1 MNKNVNP
8 CGVISKPK
16 TTGKHSM
23 TINKTGNTTINS
35 NNDYRVV
42 KPIQDKQLN
51 TKTEDKQSNVKT
63 EDASTTKNKKD
74 NTAAVA
80 AGAAVGVAAVAAV
93 VGGVKG
99 AIKVIDNILKSAN
112 DNRFVYYSTE
122 QDISNNWVDG
132 PDSIYNTLSAE
143 DAEKIRTDIVGKDSV
158 SPSGGSSGG
167 GGVYSD
173 AMANESEEEK
183 KQREKRGYYHIIID
197 NGHGVNVGGKQGPDL
212 YEWKWNRI
220 FARILRTTLVDL
232 GFNAH
237 ITVPGKYE
245 FWKGWNGKWD
255 NIKDATNNA
264 VNLTQRQKLI
274 NSIVSK
280 YGPDK
285 CISVSVHLNAGS
297 NNANA
302 FFTKKHRG
310 WTVWTSTGETT
321 CDHLAT
327 HMFNV
332 CKEENLKTE
341 TQLSLEKVKVD
352 KEQVDSYKDKP
363 GYLVQND
370 NVYKMYD
377 DKDPDCEKPLALTSG
392 TIKCPRV
399 LTENFFMDAAPDNA
413 DLKKLDTIKK
423 LVKVHFLGI
432 CRFLDDKKSK
442 MTKVAGRADLNDV
455 KVTPSKERIDKL
467 TSTVSYIPVSPEGVV
482 GTERIV
488 FSSDGE
494 FEKLVSGPS
503 DEYLI
508 K

>member
-1 MNKNVNP
+1 MNKNVNH
-8 CGVISKPK
+8 CSVISKPK

-23 TINKTGNTTINS
+23 AVNKTGNATINS

-42 KPIQDKQLN
+42 KPVEPVKPVEDDK
-51 TKTEDKQSNVKT
+51 KSDVKT
-63 EDASTTKNKKD
+63 EDASTTKTKKD
-74 NTAAVA
+74 NTGAVV
-80 AGAAVGVAAVAAV
+80 AGAAVAVAATAAV
-93 VGGVKG
+93 VGAAVG
-99 AIKVIDNILKSAN
+99 AVKVIGNILKSAT
-112 DNRFVYYSTE
+112 DNRFVYYSSE
-122 QDISNNWVDG
+122 YDISNNWVDG
-132 PDSIYNTLSAE
+132 PDSIYNVLSAE
-143 DAEKIRTDIVGKDSV
+143 DAEKIRTDIASKDSV
-158 SPSGGSSGG
+158 SSGSSGSATSSAM
-167 GGVYSD
+167 SD
-173 AMANESEEEK
+173 ETEEEK

-197 NGHGVNVGGKQGPDL
+197 NGHGVNVEGKQGPDL

-232 GFNAH
+232 GFNVH

-255 NIKDATNNA
+255 KIKDATKA
-264 VNLTQRQKLI
+264 NLTQRQKLI
-274 NSIVSK
+274 KEIVNK

-297 NNANA
+297 KNPNAY
-302 FFTKKHRG
+302 FTKKHRG
-310 WTVWTSTGETT
+310 WTVWTSAGETT
-321 CDHLAT
+321 CDYLAT

-332 CKEENLKTE
+332 CKEEKLKNE

-363 GYLVQND
+363 GYLVQD
-370 NVYKMYD
+370 DTVYRMYD

-392 TIKCPRV
+392 SIIKCPRV
-399 LTENFFMDAAPDNA
+399 LTENFFMDAQPDNA

-442 MTKVAGRADLNDV
+442 MTKIAGRADLNDV

-488 FSSDGE
+488 FNSDAE
-494 FEKLVSGPS
+494 FEKLVIGPKS
-503 DEYLI
+503 EYLI

>member
-8 CGVISKPK
+8 CSVISKPK
-16 TTGKHSM
+16 TASKHSM
-23 TINKTGNTTINS
+23 TVNKTGDTTINS

-42 KPIQDKQLN
+42 KPVEYVKPVEEEKKSDA
-51 TKTEDKQSNVKT
+51 KT
-63 EDASTTKNKKD
+63 EDASTTKTKKD
-74 NTAAVA
+74 NTGAVV
-80 AGAAVGVAAVAAV
+80 AGAAVAVAATAAV
-93 VGGVKG
+93 VGAAVG
-99 AIKVIDNILKSAN
+99 AVKVIGNIIKSAS
-112 DNRFVYYSTE
+112 DNRFVYYSSE
-122 QDISNNWVDG
+122 YDISNNWVDG
-132 PDSIYNTLSAE
+132 PNSIYNTLSAE
-143 DAEKIRTDIVGKDSV
+143 DAERIRTDIASKDTAS
-158 SPSGGSSGG
+158 SGSSGG
-167 GGVYSD
+167 TASSAMSD
-173 AMANESEEEK
+173 ETEEEK

-255 NIKDATNNA
+255 KIKDATSNST
-264 VNLTQRQKLI
+264 VNLSQRQKLI
-274 NSIVSK
+274 NSIVNK

-332 CKEENLKTE
+332 CKEEKLKTE
-341 TQLSLEKVKVD
+341 TGPSLESIKVD

-363 GYLVQND
+363 GYLVQD
-370 NVYKMYD
+370 KKVYKMYD
-377 DKDPDCEKPLALTSG
+377 DRDPDCEKPLALTSG

-488 FSSDGE
+488 FSSDSE
-494 FEKLVSGPS
+494 FEKLVSGPR

>member
-8 CGVISKPK
+8 CSVISKPK
-16 TTGKHSM
+16 TASKHSM
-23 TINKTGNTTINS
+23 TVNKTGDTTINS

-42 KPIQDKQLN
+42 KPVEYVKPVEEEKKSDA
-51 TKTEDKQSNVKT
+51 KT
-63 EDASTTKNKKD
+63 EDASTTKTKKD
-74 NTAAVA
+74 NTGAVV
-80 AGAAVGVAAVAAV
+80 AGAAVAVAATAAV
-93 VGGVKG
+93 VGAAVGAVKVVG
-99 AIKVIDNILKSAN
+99 NIIKSAS
-112 DNRFVYYSTE
+112 DNRFVYYSSE
-122 QDISNNWVDG
+122 YDISNNWVDG
-132 PDSIYNTLSAE
+132 PNSIYNTLSAE
-143 DAEKIRTDIVGKDSV
+143 DAERIRTDIASKDTAS
-158 SPSGGSSGG
+158 SGSSGG
-167 GGVYSD
+167 TASSAMSD
-173 AMANESEEEK
+173 ETEEEK

-245 FWKGWNGKWD
+245 FWKGWNGTWD
-255 NIKDATNNA
+255 KIKDATSNST
-264 VNLTQRQKLI
+264 VNLSQRQKLI
-274 NSIVSK
+274 NSIVNK

-341 TQLSLEKVKVD
+341 TGPSLESIKVD

-363 GYLVQND
+363 GYLVQD
-370 NVYKMYD
+370 KKVYKMYD
-377 DKDPDCEKPLALTSG
+377 DRDPDCEKPLALTSG

-494 FEKLVSGPS
+494 FEKLVSGPR

>member
-8 CGVISKPK
+8 CSVISKPK
-16 TTGKHSM
+16 TASKHSM
-23 TINKTGNTTINS
+23 TVNKTGNTTTVNS

-42 KPIQDKQLN
+42 KPVETVKPVEEE
-51 TKTEDKQSNVKT
+51 KKSEVKT
-63 EDASTTKNKKD
+63 EDASTTKTKK
-74 NTAAVA
+74 NNSGAVV
-80 AGAAVGVAAVAAV
+80 AGAAVAVAATAAV
-93 VGGVKG
+93 VGAAVG
-99 AIKVIDNILKSAN
+99 AVKVIGNIIKSAS
-112 DNRFVYYSTE
+112 DNRFVYYSSE
-122 QDISNNWVDG
+122 YDISNNWVDG

-143 DAEKIRTDIVGKDSV
+143 DAERIRTDIASKDTAS
-158 SPSGGSSGG
+158 SGSSGG
-167 GGVYSD
+167 TTSSAMSD
-173 AMANESEEEK
+173 ETEEEK

-197 NGHGVNVGGKQGPDL
+197 NGHGVNVQGKQGPDL

-220 FARILRTTLVDL
+220 FARILRTALVDL

-245 FWKGWNGKWD
+245 FWKGWNGKW
-255 NIKDATNNA
+255 NKIKDATSNST
-264 VNLTQRQKLI
+264 VNLSQRQKLI

-285 CISVSVHLNAGS
+285 CISVSIHLNAGS
-297 NNANA
+297 NKGTS

-341 TQLSLEKVKVD
+341 TQLSLEKIKVD
-352 KEQVDSYKDKP
+352 ASEVDSYKDKP
-363 GYLVQND
+363 GYLVQD
-370 NVYKMYD
+370 DKVYKMYD
-377 DKDPDCEKPLALTSG
+377 DRDPDCEKPLALTSG

-494 FEKLVSGPS
+494 FEKLVSGPR

>member
-8 CGVISKPK
+8 CSVISKPK
-16 TTGKHSM
+16 TASKHSM
-23 TINKTGNTTINS
+23 TVNKTGDTTINS

-42 KPIQDKQLN
+42 KPVEYVKPVEEEKKSDA
-51 TKTEDKQSNVKT
+51 KT
-63 EDASTTKNKKD
+63 EDASTTKTKKD
-74 NTAAVA
+74 NTGAVV
-80 AGAAVGVAAVAAV
+80 AGAAVAVAATAAV
-93 VGGVKG
+93 VGAAVGAVKVVG
-99 AIKVIDNILKSAN
+99 NIIKSAS
-112 DNRFVYYSTE
+112 DNRFVYYSSE
-122 QDISNNWVDG
+122 YDISNNWVDG
-132 PDSIYNTLSAE
+132 PNSIYNTLSAE
-143 DAEKIRTDIVGKDSV
+143 DAERIRTDIASKDTAS
-158 SPSGGSSGG
+158 SGSSGG
-167 GGVYSD
+167 TASSAMSD
-173 AMANESEEEK
+173 ETEEEK

-245 FWKGWNGKWD
+245 FWKGWNGTWD
-255 NIKDATNNA
+255 KIKDATSNST
-264 VNLTQRQKLI
+264 VNLSQRQKLI
-274 NSIVSK
+274 NSIVNK

-332 CKEENLKTE
+332 CKEEKLKTE
-341 TQLSLEKVKVD
+341 TGPSLESIKVD

-363 GYLVQND
+363 GYLVQD
-370 NVYKMYD
+370 KKVYKMYD
-377 DKDPDCEKPLALTSG
+377 DRDPDCEKPLALTSG

-494 FEKLVSGPS
+494 FEKLVSGPR

>member
-8 CGVISKPK
+8 CSVISKPK

-23 TINKTGNTTINS
+23 TINKTGDTTTSNS
-35 NNDYRVV
+35 DNDYRVV
-42 KPIQDKQLN
+42 KPIQDNK
-51 TKTEDKQSNVKT
+51 SNAKT

-74 NTAAVA
+74 NTAAVV
-80 AGAAVGVAAVAAV
+80 AGAVVGVATGAAI

-99 AIKVIDNILKSAN
+99 AIKVIDNIIKLAN

-122 QDISNNWVDG
+122 NDISNNWIDG

-143 DAEKIRTDIVGKDSV
+143 DAERIRTDMPSKNSV
-158 SPSGGSSGG
+158 SSGSSSG

-173 AMANESEEEK
+173 AMANESEDEK

-245 FWKGWNGKWD
+245 FWSGWDGKWD
-255 NIKDATNNA
+255 DVKDATKSPK
-264 VNLTQRQKLI
+264 LSQRQKLI
-274 NSIVSK
+274 NEIVNK

-285 CISVSVHLNAGS
+285 CISVSIHLNAGGS
-297 NNANA
+297 NGNA
-302 FFTKKHRG
+302 FFTEKHRG

-321 CDHLAT
+321 CDFLAT
-327 HMFNV
+327 HMLNV

-341 TQLSLEKVKVD
+341 TQLSLETVKVD
-352 KEQVDSYKDKP
+352 ASQINSYKDKP
-363 GYLVQND
+363 GYLVQD
-370 NVYKMYD
+370 KTVYKMYD

-442 MTKVAGRADLNDV
+442 MIKVAGRADLDDV

-467 TSTVSYIPVSPEGVV
+467 ISSVSYIPVSTEGVV

-488 FSSDGE
+488 FSSDSE
-494 FEKLVSGPS
+494 FGKLVSGS
-503 DEYLI
+503 RDEYLI

>member
-8 CGVISKPK
+8 CSVISKPK
-16 TTGKHSM
+16 SAGKHSM
-23 TINKTGNTTINS
+23 TINKTGNTTTSNS
-35 NNDYRVV
+35 DNDYRVV
-42 KPIQDKQLN
+42 KPVETVKPVEEEKKSD
-51 TKTEDKQSNVKT
+51 VKT
-63 EDASTTKNKKD
+63 EDASTTKTKKD
-74 NTAAVA
+74 NSGAVV
-80 AGAAVGVAAVAAV
+80 AGAAVAVAATAAV
-93 VGGVKG
+93 VGAAVG
-99 AIKVIDNILKSAN
+99 AVKVIGNIIKSAT
-112 DNRFVYYSTE
+112 DNRFVYYSSE
-122 QDISNNWVDG
+122 YDISNNWVDG

-143 DAEKIRTDIVGKDSV
+143 DAERIRTDIASKGSV
-158 SPSGGSSGG
+158 SSGSSGG
-167 GGVYSD
+167 TNSSAMSD
-173 AMANESEEEK
+173 ETEEEK

-255 NIKDATNNA
+255 KIKDATDKA
-264 VNLTQRQKLI
+264 VNLSQRQKLI
-274 NSIVSK
+274 NEIVNK

-285 CISVSVHLNAGS
+285 CISVSIHLNAGS
-297 NNANA
+297 KNANA

-310 WTVWTSTGETT
+310 WTVWTSPGETT
-321 CDHLAT
+321 CDYLAT

-332 CKEENLKTE
+332 CKEEKLKTE
-341 TQLSLEKVKVD
+341 TQLSLDTVKVD
-352 KEQVDSYKDKP
+352 ASEVDSYKDKP
-363 GYLVQND
+363 GYLVQD
-370 NVYKMYD
+370 KTVYKMYD

-413 DLKKLDTIKK
+413 DLKKLDTIKQ

-455 KVTPSKERIDKL
+455 KVTPSKDRIDKL
-467 TSTVSYIPVSPEGVV
+467 TSTVSYIPVSTEGVV

-488 FSSDGE
+488 FNSDAE
-494 FEKLVSGPS
+494 FAKLVSGPK

>member
-8 CGVISKPK
+8 CSVISKPK
-16 TTGKHSM
+16 TASKHSM
-23 TINKTGNTTINS
+23 TVNKTGDTTINS

-42 KPIQDKQLN
+42 KPVEYVKPVEEEKKSDA
-51 TKTEDKQSNVKT
+51 KT
-63 EDASTTKNKKD
+63 EDASTTKTKKD
-74 NTAAVA
+74 NTGAVV
-80 AGAAVGVAAVAAV
+80 AGAAVAVAATAAV
-93 VGGVKG
+93 VGAAVG
-99 AIKVIDNILKSAN
+99 AVKVIGNIIKSAS
-112 DNRFVYYSTE
+112 DNRFVYYSSE
-122 QDISNNWVDG
+122 YDISNNWVDG
-132 PDSIYNTLSAE
+132 PNSIYNTLSAE
-143 DAEKIRTDIVGKDSV
+143 DAERIRTDIASKDTAS
-158 SPSGGSSGG
+158 SGSSGG
-167 GGVYSD
+167 TASSAMSD
-173 AMANESEEEK
+173 ETEEEK

-245 FWKGWNGKWD
+245 FWKGWNGTWD
-255 NIKDATNNA
+255 KIKDATSNST
-264 VNLTQRQKLI
+264 VNLSQRQKLI
-274 NSIVSK
+274 NSIVNK

-341 TQLSLEKVKVD
+341 TQLTLEKIKVD
-352 KEQVDSYKDKP
+352 KSEVDSYKDKP
-363 GYLVQND
+363 GYMVQD
-370 NVYKMYD
+370 DKVYKMHD
-377 DKDPDCEKPLALTSG
+377 DRDPDCEKPLALTSG

-488 FSSDGE
+488 FSSDSE
-494 FEKLVSGPS
+494 FEKLVSGPR

>member
-8 CGVISKPK
+8 CSVISKPK
-16 TTGKHSM
+16 TASKHSM
-23 TINKTGNTTINS
+23 TVNKTGDTTINS

-42 KPIQDKQLN
+42 KPVEYVKPVEEEKKSDA
-51 TKTEDKQSNVKT
+51 KT
-63 EDASTTKNKKD
+63 EDASTTKTKKD
-74 NTAAVA
+74 NTGAVV
-80 AGAAVGVAAVAAV
+80 AGAAVAVAATAAV
-93 VGGVKG
+93 VGAAVGAVKVVG
-99 AIKVIDNILKSAN
+99 NIIKSAS
-112 DNRFVYYSTE
+112 DNRFVYYSSE
-122 QDISNNWVDG
+122 YDISNNWVDG
-132 PDSIYNTLSAE
+132 PNSIYNTLSAE
-143 DAEKIRTDIVGKDSV
+143 DAERIRTDIASKDTAS
-158 SPSGGSSGG
+158 SGSSGG
-167 GGVYSD
+167 TASSAMSD
-173 AMANESEEEK
+173 ETEEEK

-245 FWKGWNGKWD
+245 FWKGWNGTWD
-255 NIKDATNNA
+255 KIKDATSNST
-264 VNLTQRQKLI
+264 VNLSQRQKLI
-274 NSIVSK
+274 NSIVNK

-285 CISVSVHLNAGS
+285 CISVSIHLNAGS

-332 CKEENLKTE
+332 CKEEKLKTE
-341 TQLSLEKVKVD
+341 TGPSLESIKVD

-363 GYLVQND
+363 GYLVQD
-370 NVYKMYD
+370 KKVYKMYD
-377 DKDPDCEKPLALTSG
+377 DRDPDCEKPLALTSG

-494 FEKLVSGPS
+494 FEKLVSGPR

>member
-63 EDASTTKNKKD
+63 EDTSTTKNKKD

-122 QDISNNWVDG
+122 HDISNNWVDG

-143 DAEKIRTDIVGKDSV
+143 DAEKIRTDIASKDTAS
-158 SPSGGSSGG
+158 SGSSGG
-167 GGVYSD
+167 TASSAMSD
-173 AMANESEEEK
+173 ETEEEK

-197 NGHGVNVGGKQGPDL
+197 NGHGVNVQGKQGPDL

-332 CKEENLKTE
+332 CKEEKLKTE
-341 TQLSLEKVKVD
+341 TGPSLESIKVD
-352 KEQVDSYKDKP
+352 KEQVDFYKDKP
-363 GYLVQND
+363 GYLVQD
-370 NVYKMYD
+370 KKVYKMYD
-377 DKDPDCEKPLALTSG
+377 DRDPDCEKPLALTSG

-442 MTKVAGRADLNDV
+442 MTKIACRADLNDV

-482 GTERIV
+482 ENERIV
-488 FSSDGE
+488 FGSDGE
-494 FEKLVSGPS
+494 FAKLVSGPKT
-503 DEYLI
+503 EYLI

>member
-8 CGVISKPK
+8 CGVIIKPK

-23 TINKTGNTTINS
+23 TINKTGNTTTNS

-42 KPIQDKQLN
+42 KPIQDNK
-51 TKTEDKQSNVKT
+51 SNAKT

-74 NTAAVA
+74 NTAAVV
-80 AGAAVGVAAVAAV
+80 AGVAVGVATGAAI

-99 AIKVIDNILKSAN
+99 AIKVIDNIIKLAN

-122 QDISNNWVDG
+122 NDISNNWIDG
-132 PDSIYNTLSAE
+132 PDSIYNTLSVE
-143 DAEKIRTDIVGKDSV
+143 DAERIRTDMPSKDSV
-158 SPSGGSSGG
+158 SSGSSSG

-173 AMANESEEEK
+173 AMANESEDEK

-245 FWKGWNGKWD
+245 FWSGWNGKWD
-255 NIKDATNNA
+255 DVKDATKSPK
-264 VNLTQRQKLI
+264 LSQRQKLI
-274 NSIVSK
+274 NEIVNK

-285 CISVSVHLNAGS
+285 CISVSIHLNAGGS
-297 NNANA
+297 NGNA
-302 FFTKKHRG
+302 FFTKNHRG

-321 CDHLAT
+321 CDFLAT
-327 HMFNV
+327 HMLNV

-341 TQLSLEKVKVD
+341 TQLSLETVKVD
-352 KEQVDSYKDKP
+352 ASQIDSYKDKP
-363 GYLVQND
+363 GYLVQNKT
-370 NVYKMYD
+370 VYKMYD

-399 LTENFFMDAAPDNA
+399 LTENFFMDAAPDNT

-432 CRFLDDKKSK
+432 CRFLDDKKSE
-442 MTKVAGRADLNDV
+442 MIKVAGRADLDDV

-467 TSTVSYIPVSPEGVV
+467 TSTVNYIPVSTEGVV

-488 FSSDGE
+488 FGSDAE
-494 FEKLVSGPS
+494 FGKLVGGSR

>member
-23 TINKTGNTTINS
+23 TINKTGNATINS

-42 KPIQDKQLN
+42 KPVEPVKPV
-51 TKTEDKQSNVKT
+51 EDNKKSNVKT

-74 NTAAVA
+74 NTAAVV

-122 QDISNNWVDG
+122 HDISNNWVDG

-143 DAEKIRTDIVGKDSV
+143 NAEKIRTDNVGKDSA
-158 SPSGGSSGG
+158 SPSGGSS

-332 CKEENLKTE
+332 CKEEKLKTE
-341 TQLSLEKVKVD
+341 TGPSLESIKVD

-363 GYLVQND
+363 GYLVQD
-370 NVYKMYD
+370 KKVYKTYD
-377 DKDPDCEKPLALTSG
+377 DRDPDCEKPLALTSG

-442 MTKVAGRADLNDV
+442 MTKIAGRADLNDV

-482 GTERIV
+482 GNERIV
-488 FSSDGE
+488 FGSDGE
-494 FEKLVSGPS
+494 FAKLVSGPKT
-503 DEYLI
+503 EYLI

>member
-8 CGVISKPK
+8 CSVISKPK
-16 TTGKHSM
+16 TASKHSM
-23 TINKTGNTTINS
+23 AINKTGVATINS

-42 KPIQDKQLN
+42 KPIQDKQ
-51 TKTEDKQSNVKT
+51 SNAKT

-74 NTAAVA
+74 NTAAIA
-80 AGAAVGVAAVAAV
+80 AGAVVGVAATAAV

-99 AIKVIDNILKSAN
+99 AIKVIGNIIKSAN

-122 QDISNNWVDG
+122 NDISNNWIDG
-132 PDSIYNTLSAE
+132 PDSIYNILSAE
-143 DAEKIRTDIVGKDSV
+143 DAERIRTDIVSKDSL
-158 SPSGGSSGG
+158 SSSGG

-197 NGHGVNVGGKQGPDL
+197 NGHGVNVEGKQGPDL

-245 FWKGWNGKWD
+245 FWSKWDGKWD
-255 NIKDATNNA
+255 DVKDASKSPK
-264 VNLTQRQKLI
+264 LSQRQTLI
-274 NSIVSK
+274 NEIVNK

-285 CISVSVHLNAGS
+285 CISVSVHLNGGGRDGTK
-297 NNANA
+297 
-302 FFTKKHRG
+302 FFTEKHRG
-310 WTVWTSTGETT
+310 WSVWTSTGETT
-321 CDHLAT
+321 CDFLAT
-327 HMFNV
+327 HMINV
-332 CKEENLKTE
+332 CKEEKLKTE
-341 TQLSLEKVKVD
+341 TQLSLETIKVD
-352 KEQVDSYKDKP
+352 EGQIDSYKDKP
-363 GYLVQND
+363 GYLVQD
-370 NVYKMYD
+370 KTVYKTFD
-377 DKDPDCEKPLALTSG
+377 DKDPDCEKPLSLTSG

-432 CRFLDDKKSK
+432 CRFLDDKNSK
-442 MTKVAGRADLNDV
+442 MTKVAGRADLNDI

-467 TSTVSYIPVSPEGVV
+467 TSTVSYIPVSTEGVV
-482 GTERIV
+482 GTKRIV
-488 FSSDGE
+488 FGSDSE
-494 FEKLVSGPS
+494 FAKLVSGPR

>member
-8 CGVISKPK
+8 CSVISKPK
-16 TTGKHSM
+16 TASKHSM
-23 TINKTGNTTINS
+23 TVNKTGDTTINS

-42 KPIQDKQLN
+42 KPVEYVKPVEEEKKSDA
-51 TKTEDKQSNVKT
+51 KT
-63 EDASTTKNKKD
+63 EDASTTKTKKD
-74 NTAAVA
+74 NTGAVV
-80 AGAAVGVAAVAAV
+80 AGAAVAVAATAAV
-93 VGGVKG
+93 VGAAVG
-99 AIKVIDNILKSAN
+99 AVKVIGNIIKSAS
-112 DNRFVYYSTE
+112 DNRFVYYSSE
-122 QDISNNWVDG
+122 YDISNNWVDG
-132 PDSIYNTLSAE
+132 PNSIYNTLSAD
-143 DAEKIRTDIVGKDSV
+143 DAERIRTDIASKDTAS
-158 SPSGGSSGG
+158 SGSSGG
-167 GGVYSD
+167 TASSAMSD
-173 AMANESEEEK
+173 ETEEEK

-245 FWKGWNGKWD
+245 FWKGWNGTWD
-255 NIKDATNNA
+255 KIKDATSNST
-264 VNLTQRQKLI
+264 VNLSQRQKLI
-274 NSIVSK
+274 NSIVNK

-332 CKEENLKTE
+332 CKEEKLKTE
-341 TQLSLEKVKVD
+341 TGPSLESIKVD

-363 GYLVQND
+363 GYLVQD
-370 NVYKMYD
+370 KKVYKMYD
-377 DKDPDCEKPLALTSG
+377 DRDPDCEKPLALTSG

-488 FSSDGE
+488 FSSDSE
-494 FEKLVSGPS
+494 FEKLVSGPR

>member
-8 CGVISKPK
+8 CSVISKPK
-16 TTGKHSM
+16 TASKHSM
-23 TINKTGNTTINS
+23 TVNKTDDTTINS

-42 KPIQDKQLN
+42 KPVEYVKPVEEEKKSDA
-51 TKTEDKQSNVKT
+51 KT
-63 EDASTTKNKKD
+63 EDASTTKTKKD
-74 NTAAVA
+74 NTGAVV
-80 AGAAVGVAAVAAV
+80 AGAAVAVAATAAV
-93 VGGVKG
+93 VGAAVG
-99 AIKVIDNILKSAN
+99 AVKVIGNIIKSAS
-112 DNRFVYYSTE
+112 DNRFVYYSSE
-122 QDISNNWVDG
+122 YDISNNWVDG
-132 PDSIYNTLSAE
+132 PNSIYNTLSAE
-143 DAEKIRTDIVGKDSV
+143 DAERIRTDIASKDTAS
-158 SPSGGSSGG
+158 SGSSGG
-167 GGVYSD
+167 TASSAMSD
-173 AMANESEEEK
+173 ETEEEK

-220 FARILRTTLVDL
+220 FARILRTALVDL

-245 FWKGWNGKWD
+245 FWKGWNGTWD
-255 NIKDATNNA
+255 KIKDATSNST
-264 VNLTQRQKLI
+264 VNLSQRQKLI
-274 NSIVSK
+274 NSIVNK

-341 TQLSLEKVKVD
+341 TQLTLEKIKVD
-352 KEQVDSYKDKP
+352 KSEVDSYKDKP
-363 GYLVQND
+363 GYMVQD
-370 NVYKMYD
+370 DKVYKMHD
-377 DKDPDCEKPLALTSG
+377 DRDPDCEKPLALTSG

-488 FSSDGE
+488 FSSDSE
-494 FEKLVSGPS
+494 FEKLVSGPR